1 MKKLKQ
7 IVCILC
13 AVFLAGLYLVT
24 LVFAFTDSSQA
35 RSWLS
40 ASLYATIA
48 VPVFLYAF
56 LLITK
61 LLKNRAGSGG
71 FLRQAGQEIAGQ
83 APSVSPYP
91 PHSARSGADLPPQAV
106 SW

>member
-40 ASLYATIA
+40 AAPM
-48 VPVFLYAF
+48 VPPAPVTVAIFPVKSIEITKASSFCCDLF
-56 LLITK
+56 LL
-61 LLKNRAGSGG
+61 
-71 FLRQAGQEIAGQ
+71 
-83 APSVSPYP
+83 
-91 PHSARSGADLPPQAV
+91 
-106 SW
+106 

>member
-61 LLKNRAGSGG
+61 LLKNRN
-71 FLRQAGQEIAGQ
+71 AGQTSEKPDPAD
-83 APSVSPYP
+83 S
-91 PHSARSGADLPPQAV
+91 SGRPDRK
-106 SW
+106 